1 MPSADSAETEEV
13 ITPAAAAAGVT
24 SLELPVLPPAK
35 PAGDSR
41 LWPVATVMATG
52 IFATTFVQ
60 TQTLGYLPLNHLLTM
75 DMHLDSAK
83 AATFF
88 SLAMMPWTFKTI
100 AGLVV
105 DGVPLFGSRRRSYL
119 MLSALAAATMWL
131 LMGFSMS
138 QYSLLLGLAIA
149 MNTAVVFA
157 STTSGG
163 LLVEA
168 GQRFGMSGRLSSLRV
183 LAQNLGAGLVA
194 PVSGLLAAHTMKG
207 SHPLF
212 WTSIVAIGPL
222 ACMFFFSWFLLK
234 EAPLPPQPDHGRSFG
249 AQALHVCV
257 SIWSQIKNVLRRE
270 MLMPALLLLF
280 IQAVPTFRSTC
291 FYQYQTGTL
300 HYTDEQLGWLG
311 FAGYAVALLSSGVYA
326 WWCRRA
332 SLRTSLYGAIIVT
345 SLAALPYL
353 FYHAYEPYM
362 VRAISIEGIGTFLQI
377 LAFLPLFDMAVRSTP
392 KGSEALGYSL
402 LIGVWNIGL
411 MFGGQAGPWIYEH
424 TLKAAMSVPHWFD
437 PSVNFTE
444 VSAAIHRQQMNHLI
458 WLNAIITLAG
468 LIIVFLLPK
477 TLVEKREGK

>member
-1 MPSADSAETEEV
+1 MPESTSAGAARA
-13 ITPAAAAAGVT
+13 TPANPG
-24 SLELPVLPPAK
+24 
-35 PAGDSR
+35 GDAR

-60 TQTLGYLPLNHLLTM
+60 TQTLGYLPLNHLLEKE
-75 DMHLDSAK
+75 MHLDSAK

-119 MLSALAAATMWL
+119 LLSAMAAAAMWL
-131 LMGFSMS
+131 LMGSS
-138 QYSLLLGLAIA
+138 PANYHLLLALAIG

-194 PVSGLLAAHTMKG
+194 PVSGLLATYTMKG

-212 WTSIVAIGPL
+212 WTSIVATGPL
-222 ACMFFFSWFLLK
+222 ICMFGFSWFLLK
-234 EAPLPPQPDHGRSFG
+234 EAPLPLAPDHGRSWG
-249 AQALHVCV
+249 GQTLHVCI
-257 SIWSQIKNVLRRE
+257 SIWTQIKNVMRRE
-270 MLMPALLLLF
+270 MLLPALLLLF

-300 HYTDEQLGWLG
+300 NYSDEQLGWLG
-311 FAGYAVALLSSGVYA
+311 LAGYAVALLSSGVYA

-332 SLRTSLYGAIIVT
+332 SLRTSLHGAIVLT

-353 FYHAYEPYM
+353 FYTACEPYM
-362 VRAISIEGIGTFLQI
+362 VRAIAIEGVGTFLQI

-424 TLKAAMSVPHWFD
+424 TLRAAMSVPQWFD
-437 PSVNFTE
+437 PAVNFPAL
-444 VSAAIHRQQMNHLI
+444 SAAIHRQEMNRLI
-458 WLNAIITLAG
+458 WLNAGLTLAG
-468 LIIVFLLPK
+468 IILVCLLPK
-477 TLVEKREGK
+477 AIADKREGK